1 LKSDKFDFLFAA
13 ESEEDYIQW
22 CNIIEKNI
30 SKEPKGP
37 LAKDKKRNRMQQM
50 AFRAKRNLAGKVGS
64 SGVGKKAIKAQ
75 APEEISNLIN
85 ALKKIIERESKS
97 PKKAAEI
104 EDTIFKIGIKT
115 YFIIDEGKLKL
126 DDIFAADE
134 PLRKAL
140 ELLSKCHDHA
150 KFSRSPNPKLL
161 FQKLQEVEK
170 LVKEA
175 AAALIKILEPLLK
188 PKNTQRIREAID
200 YIANADF
207 LSKIFND
214 SGLDEPLQ
222 ELINAG
228 DHYTQFHF
236 YADK

>member
-1 LKSDKFDFLFAA
+1 
-13 ESEEDYIQW
+13 
-22 CNIIEKNI
+22 
-30 SKEPKGP
+30 
-37 LAKDKKRNRMQQM
+37 
-50 AFRAKRNLAGKVGS
+50 
-64 SGVGKKAIKAQ
+64 
-75 APEEISNLIN
+75 
-85 ALKKIIERESKS
+85 
-97 PKKAAEI
+97 
-104 EDTIFKIGIKT
+104 
-115 YFIIDEGKLKL
+115 
-126 DDIFAADE
+126 
-134 PLRKAL
+134 L